1 MKIAIAASEA
11 APFCKTGGLGDV
23 MQALPEALSKQT
35 GNTVC
40 LFLPYYGK
48 VKYNSNY
55 ECEFITNFTVNLVW
69 RRCHVGLF
77 RLKSRK
83 KKLQIYFIDNEQYF
97 NREQNYGHMDDGERF
112 AFFSKAVLS
121 CMSYLDFKPDIL
133 QCNDWQTAL
142 IPVLM
147 RSEFATVFPKTKTV
161 FTIHNIEYQGWADL
175 NFNADV
181 LGLGWEWIDTLR
193 YGDAINFMKAAI
205 MTADAVSTVSETYA
219 KELQYPYYSHGMSDV
234 LRLRALDF
242 YGITNGID
250 TTVFDPNGSPN
261 VKFHYTAATMC
272 KGKAAN
278 KKALQEELGLEQ
290 KPNTPLYAIVSRL
303 AGHKG
308 IDLLTYVCKTFMERD
323 AQLAVI
329 GTGDAQY
336 EHALTDLAEQ
346 YPGKMCVRLA
356 FDPALADRVY
366 AGADA
371 YLMPSK
377 SEPCGL
383 SQLIAMHYGT
393 VPVVHATG
401 GLNDTVKP
409 YDSETGEGKG
419 FTFLSYNGEDFMA
432 AIDRSLELY
441 HKHREAWN
449 KLAAKDMAIDVSWK
463 VPAQAYLEMFQKVI
477 QGRPEAETSAE
488 TETEA

>member
-11 APFCKTGGLGDV
+11 APFSKTGGLGDV
-23 MQALPEALSKQT
+23 MQALPEALSQIS

-40 LFLPYYGK
+40 LFLPYYSR
-48 VKYNSNY
+48 VKYNPDF
-55 ECEFITNFTVNLVW
+55 ECEFVTSFAINLVW
-69 RRCHVGLF
+69 RKSHVGLF
-77 RLKSRK
+77 RLKSRR

-97 NREQNYGHMDDGERF
+97 NRDGTYGYQDDGERF
-112 AFFSKAVLS
+112 AYFSKAVLA
-121 CMSYLDFKPDIL
+121 CMNYLGYKPDVL

-142 IPVLM
+142 IPVLL
-147 RSEFATVFPKTKTV
+147 RSEFRPCFPDTKCI

-181 LGLGWEWIDTLR
+181 LGLDGSWLDTLR
-193 YGDAINFMKAAI
+193 YGNAINFMKSAI
-205 MTADAVSTVSETYA
+205 ISADAVSTVSETYA
-219 KELQYPYYSHGMSDV
+219 KELQYPYFSHGMSDV
-234 LRLRALDF
+234 LRMRAEDF

-250 TTVFDPNGSPN
+250 ITVFDPAASKNL
-261 VKFHYTAATMC
+261 VAHYTAATMAE
-272 KGKAAN
+272 GKAKN
-278 KKALQEELGLEQ
+278 KAALQKELGLDV
-290 KPNTPLYAIVSRL
+290 KPEVPLYAIVSRL

-308 IDLLTYVCKTFMERD
+308 VDLLCYICDQFMSKD
-323 AQLAVI
+323 AQLAII
-329 GTGDAQY
+329 GTGEAQY
-336 EHALTDLAEQ
+336 EHGLTALAAK
-346 YPGKMCVRLA
+346 YPGKMVVRLA

-409 YDSETGEGKG
+409 YDAETGEGCG
-419 FTFLSYNGEDFMA
+419 FTFERYNGEDFLETVENSMKLFA
-432 AIDRSLELY
+432 NDR
-441 HKHREAWN
+441 KAWN
-449 KLAAKDMAIDVSWK
+449 ELAAKDMTLDVSWNA
-463 VPAQAYLEMFQKVI
+463 PARKYMEMFEKVLNK
-477 QGRPEAETSAE
+477 
-488 TETEA
+488 